1 MMARQDCALMVAP
14 LLEHP
19 GVSRVVVA
27 HADGVAHF
35 DTASLEEREK
45 GAAAAAMAAATAAV
59 VGGAMG
65 LEGMQGHVVYAA
77 EKQVV
82 SRPVGS
88 DAILLV
94 VAEMGPNGD
103 GVYPLVRRIGRELE
117 SGEAPSA
124 VIGDSR

>member
-1 MMARQDCALMVAP
+1 MIARQDCALMVAP
-14 LLEHP
+14 LVEHP

-59 VGGAMG
+59 IGRGMG
-65 LEGMQGHVVYAA
+65 LEGVQGHVVYAA

-94 VAEMGPNGD
+94 VADTGPTGD

-117 SGEAPSA
+117 NSPSSA
-124 VIGDSR
+124 ADTGTHR